1 MELIVGEGADQAVD
15 HTRIGYLDEVK
26 RLTSGKGPE
35 LILEMLANINL
46 AADMDLVAKYG
57 RIIVIGNRGEITI
70 NPRVAMMKELDIR
83 GIALWNAT
91 PEQVKPIMH
100 DILAGVAEGA
110 IRPIIGREMPLA
122 DAAAAHV
129 AVLQP
134 GSYGKIVLV
143 P

>member
-1 MELIVGEGADQAVD
+1 M
-15 HTRIGYLDEVK
+15 LDK
-26 RLTSGKGPE
+26 
-35 LILEMLANINL
+35 INL
-46 AADMDLVAKYG
+46 AVDMDLAAKYG
-57 RIIVIGNRGEITI
+57 RIIIIGNRGEITI

-83 GIALWNAT
+83 GVALWNAP
-91 PEQVKPIMH
+91 PEQVKPMMQ

-122 DAAAAHV
+122 DAAAAV